1 MRISSDKKNM
11 NSKWLF
17 ISYSRKNK
25 ETALR
30 LAKDLKNYGIA
41 VWLDLLNLEPGTHW
55 DIAIQN
61 ALEDSRGLIVLLS
74 IPSVASKYVLSEI
87 DCVLEQNKKII
98 PILLEECRVPLLL
111 RRVQYID
118 FTQSYD
124 DGYYLLLENFDKYSE
139 LDFYSKKEDV
149 RVIEETNEGF
159 VQTNL
164 EEKLISTEE
173 IEVAKGI
180 HLLQRKRLFH
190 LLLALGLMTLGILIL
205 FTLNFIQK
213 NLDFTN
219 THQQIL
225 LSTLCILAVLALI
238 IYRKIGDRDSRIQLI
253 VLFELKRNRLERA
266 ISKITESDIE
276 DMNQDFTRLTTI

>member
-87 DCVLEQNKKII
+87 DCALEQNKKII

-173 IEVAKGI
+173 IQISSSPSLVLHIGI
-180 HLLQRKRLFH
+180 GIPQKRERERFQSTKFSNQLPNLPSPVDFGFQLMVLFKS
-190 LLLALGLMTLGILIL
+190 IIL
-205 FTLNFIQK
+205 FLQSVV
-213 NLDFTN
+213 FTN
-219 THQQIL
+219 Q
-225 LSTLCILAVLALI
+225 LS
-238 IYRKIGDRDSRIQLI
+238 IG
-253 VLFELKRNRLERA
+253 
-266 ISKITESDIE
+266 
-276 DMNQDFTRLTTI
+276 